1 MIVGLRQGNAS
12 LFAKAEPPRAGS
24 RRIREEKGVHMKFAK
39 VTKGLL
45 LGLALLLATS
55 AFAGSEANKGSLTTM
70 TDVTINGKVVP
81 AGDYSLNWEGSGP
94 NVQLNIIKGKKVVA
108 TTTARRV
115 DVDKSAHANAA
126 VVKGNED
133 GTKSLS
139 EVRMAGK
146 KYVFVLGGEE
156 AASEAGGASK

>member
-1 MIVGLRQGNAS
+1 
-12 LFAKAEPPRAGS
+12 
-24 RRIREEKGVHMKFAK
+24 MKFAK

-55 AFAGSEANKGSLTTM
+55 AFAGSDANKGSLTTM

-81 AGDYSLNWEGSGP
+81 AGDYSLNWDGSGP
-94 NVQLNIIKGKKVVA
+94 NVQLNILKGKTVVA

-115 DVDKSAHANAA
+115 DVDKSPASNAA

-139 EVRMAGK
+139 EVRLAGK
-146 KYVFVLGGEE
+146 KYVFMLGGEE
-156 AASEAGGASK
+156 GTSEAGGASK

>member
-1 MIVGLRQGNAS
+1 
-12 LFAKAEPPRAGS
+12 
-24 RRIREEKGVHMKFAK
+24 MKFAK
-39 VTKGLL
+39 VSKGLL

-70 TDVTINGKVVP
+70 ADVTINGKVVP
-81 AGDYSLNWEGSGP
+81 AGEYSLNWEGSGP
-94 NVQLNIIKGKKVVA
+94 NVQLNILKGKKVVA

-115 DVDKSAHANAA
+115 DIDKSAPSNAA

-139 EVRMAGK
+139 EVRLAGK